1 MTRTEAPTVSVIV
14 PTHNRADLLPRAVD
28 SVLAQTYG
36 SYEILIVD
44 DCSSDGTQDVI
55 AGFADPRIRSFRHER
70 NRGQSAA
77 INTGIAHA
85 RGEYVGFLDDD
96 DEWLPG
102 KLAGQVALLDASSPK
117 VALVYGWMDR
127 VDDSDGRLIPA
138 YRSTVEGDIFESALA
153 LSIPGPTIVLL
164 LRSSVA
170 REVGGMDESL
180 LKQND
185 VDLICRV
192 SQRYHAAVLRE
203 VVARAHFGHHSE
215 RIGDDN
221 PRNLS
226 AAAASLRSHMTK
238 FAGELDERPRA
249 HAAVLRRLAAVE
261 MMLGNRR
268 VALAA
273 VASAFRLDPL
283 GVSRALLRNRGLTA
297 RILGRFLRSRSESA
311 DGPSPGPGWP
321 RNVVDISCQRQ
332 PTTPE

>member
-1 MTRTEAPTVSVIV
+1 MTTEHETPRVSVIV
-14 PTHNRADLLPRAVD
+14 PTYNRADLLPRAID

-44 DCSSDGTQDVI
+44 DSSSDGTQDVI
-55 AGFADPRIRSFRHER
+55 AGFSDPRIRSFRHGR
-70 NRGQSAA
+70 NEGKSAA
-77 INTGIAHA
+77 INTGISHA

-96 DEWLPG
+96 DEWLTG
-102 KLAGQVALLDASSPK
+102 KLEGQVAMLDASPSK
-117 VALVYGWMDR
+117 VGLVYGWMDR
-127 VDDSDGRLIPA
+127 VDDASGRVTPS
-138 YRSTVEGDIFESALA
+138 YRNTVEGDIFESSLA

-164 LRSSVA
+164 IRSSVV
-170 REVGGMDESL
+170 REVGGMDENL
-180 LKQND
+180 LRHDD

-192 SQRYHAAVLRE
+192 LRSYHAAVLPE
-203 VVARAHFGHHSE
+203 VVARAHVDHGHA
-215 RIGDDN
+215 RKGDDSL
-221 PRNLS
+221 RNLS
-226 AAAASLRSHMTK
+226 AAADFLRGHMTK

-283 GVSRALLRNRGLTA
+283 GVSRALLRNHGLTA

-311 DGPSPGPGWP
+311 DGPRRDRVGHGTS
-321 RNVVDISCQRQ
+321 
-332 PTTPE
+332 